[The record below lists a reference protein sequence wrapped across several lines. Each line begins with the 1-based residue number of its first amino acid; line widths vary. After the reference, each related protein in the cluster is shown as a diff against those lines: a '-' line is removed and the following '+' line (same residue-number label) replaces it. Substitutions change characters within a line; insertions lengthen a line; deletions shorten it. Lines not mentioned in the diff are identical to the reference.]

1 MFQISLK
8 VLKPTTETAGSN
20 AIEINNGKIRVR
32 PNAGLLTT
40 GRQNAYFSPEK
51 GRHAND

>member
-8 VLKPTTETAGSN
+8 VLKPTTEIAWSN
-20 AIEINNGKIRVR
+20 AVEMNNNFFWVR
-32 PNAGLLTT
+32 PNVGLLTT
-40 GRQNAYFSPEK
+40 GRQIASFSPEK